1 MIKKFI
7 PALLI
12 IFIFSSISYGASS
25 DDIYVRK
32 DVFDAKMEA
41 QFNKLHGEIQALGNE
56 LKGEIKALESRMV
69 GMFNKLEGRL
79 DGMEKRIDA
88 TNNFLYYLLVLLGAL
103 LILPSVN
110 KWLEARKEAKKY
122 MTLEDVLKIVEE
134 HNAKL
139 RPEYAAVK

>member
-7 PALLI
+7 PALII
-12 IFIFSSISYGASS
+12 IFIFSSISYGANS

-41 QFNKLHGEIQALGNE
+41 QFNKLHGEIAE
-56 LKGEIKALESRMV
+56 LRGDMKALESRII
-69 GMFNKLEGRL
+69 GRL
-79 DGMEKRIDA
+79 DGMEKRIDS

-139 RPEYAAVK
+139 RPEYASAK

>member
-7 PALLI
+7 PALII
-12 IFIFSSISYGASS
+12 IFIFSSISYGANS

-41 QFNKLHGEIQALGNE
+41 QFNKLHGEIAE
-56 LKGEIKALESRMV
+56 LRGDMKALESRII
-69 GMFNKLEGRL
+69 GRL
-79 DGMEKRIDA
+79 DGMEKRIDS

>member
-1 MIKKFI
+1 
-7 PALLI
+7 LLI

-41 QFNKLHGEIQALGNE
+41 QFNKLHGEILE
-56 LKGEIKALESRMV
+56 LRGDMKALESRMV
-69 GMFNKLEGRL
+69 GMFNKLEERL
-79 DGMEKRIDA
+79 DGMDRRLDEMGKRIDA

-122 MTLEDVLKIVEE
+122 MTLEDVLKIIEE
-134 HNAKL
+134 NNAKL
-139 RPEYAAVK
+139 RPEYAAAK

>member
-12 IFIFSSISYGASS
+12 IFIFSSISYGANS

-41 QFNKLHGEIQALGNE
+41 QFNKLHGEIQAL
-56 LKGEIKALESRMV
+56 ESRMV
-69 GMFNKLEGRL
+69 GMFDKLAGRLDGIDKRL
-79 DGMEKRIDA
+79 DGMEKRIDS

-110 KWLEARKEAKKY
+110 KWLEGRKEVKKY
-122 MTLEDVLKIVEE
+122 MTLEEVRRLIEENNMKI
-134 HNAKL
+134 
-139 RPEYAAVK
+139 RPEYASAK

>member
-7 PALLI
+7 AALII
-12 IFIFSSISYGASS
+12 IFIFSSISYGANS

-32 DVFDAKMEA
+32 DVFEAKMEA
-41 QFNKLHGEIQALGNE
+41 QFNKLHGEI
-56 LKGEIKALESRMV
+56 KALESLIV
-69 GMFNKLEGRL
+69 GRL
-79 DGMEKRIDA
+79 DGIEKRTDA

-110 KWLEARKEAKKY
+110 KWLETRKEAKKY
-122 MTLEDVLKIVEE
+122 ITLEDVLKIVEE

-139 RPEYAAVK
+139 SPEYASAK

>member
-7 PALLI
+7 AALII

-41 QFNKLHGEIQALGNE
+41 QFNRLH
-56 LKGEIKALESRMV
+56 GEIKALESLIV
-69 GMFNKLEGRL
+69 GRL
-79 DGMEKRIDA
+79 DGIEKRIDA

-110 KWLEARKEAKKY
+110 KWLETRKEAKKY
-122 MTLEDVLKIVEE
+122 ITLEDVLKIIEE
-134 HNAKL
+134 NNAKL
-139 RPEYAAVK
+139 RPEYASAK

>member
-1 MIKKFI
+1 M
-7 PALLI
+7 
-12 IFIFSSISYGASS
+12 SYGASS

-41 QFNKLHGEIQALGNE
+41 QFNRLHAEIAE
-56 LKGEIKALESRMV
+56 LRGDMKALEARII
-69 GMFNKLEGRL
+69 GRL

-110 KWLEARKEAKKY
+110 KWFEARKEAKKY
-122 MTLEDVLKIVEE
+122 MTLEEVRRLIEE
-134 HNAKL
+134 NNAKL
-139 RPEYAAVK
+139 RPEYASAK